1 MKSPITVPSR
11 APNVT
16 IRVSGK
22 LFEGHLPY
30 VDQLVQSAAD
40 CGLWPMLN
48 LERLEE
54 LDQAAVLY
62 LRDGE
67 DRDFGIVGCPAFVR
81 EWMER
86 EGARKGAGGAGW
98 GGAGA
103 SRPRDSRRDAG
114 ATGRRRVI

>member
-1 MKSPITVPSR
+1 MKSPSIVPSR

-22 LFEGHLPY
+22 LFEGHLLY
-30 VDQLVQSAAD
+30 LDQLVKSAAE

-48 LERLEE
+48 LAHLEE
-54 LDQAAVLY
+54 VDQAAVLY

-81 EWMER
+81 ERVER
-86 EGARKGAGGAGW
+86 ERQRKAA
-98 GGAGA
+98 
-103 SRPRDSRRDAG
+103 
-114 ATGRRRVI
+114 

>member
-1 MKSPITVPSR
+1 MKSPSVVPSR

-30 VDQLVQSAAD
+30 LDQLVQSAAE

-48 LERLEE
+48 LAHLEE
-54 LDQAAVLY
+54 SDQAAVLY

-81 EWMER
+81 EWMGR
-86 EGARKGAGGAGW
+86 EGERKAA
-98 GGAGA
+98 
-103 SRPRDSRRDAG
+103 
-114 ATGRRRVI
+114 